1 VSRNIT
7 QQREARQQIADA
19 QRRLQAIMNA
29 APVGLS
35 YSDCSSCEHIT
46 GNPALFAQFE
56 IDPSANLSA
65 SAPDPNAAG
74 RQVRFFKDGREI
86 FDHELPL
93 QRAVAERREIRP
105 MELEVLLP
113 SGRRWWTEAS
123 GAPILDETGD
133 VIGGVAVSVDITE
146 RRQTQETLR
155 TADRR
160 KDEFLA
166 MLAHEL
172 RNPLAPIR
180 YGLHALAKGV
190 REEHVTERLIA
201 MMERQV
207 GHLVRLVDDLL
218 DVARITSGK
227 IGLKREQV
235 RLTSVVN
242 QSIETVEHQIHSAG
256 HQLTVSLSPEPLFV
270 EGDPV
275 RPVQVFGN
283 LLINAAKYTDPG
295 GRIDLNLSR
304 EGDQA
309 VVAVRDNGIGIPPA
323 KLSSI
328 FELFIQADVG
338 EGKLREGLGVGLALT
353 KRLVELHGGQIEA
366 HTAGIGCGSEFIV
379 RLPLAATGP
388 SKDLPQDASSIV
400 MNPPARRV
408 LVVDDE
414 KDVADSLVVLL
425 QQLGAEARA
434 TYGGVA
440 ALEAIAHFRPHLVLI
455 DVGMPGMDG
464 YETARRIRQL
474 PHGRQF
480 NLAAIT
486 GWGQPADRQR
496 ALEAGFNHHFAKPVD
511 IRALERLL

>member
-1 VSRNIT
+1 
-7 QQREARQQIADA
+7 
-19 QRRLQAIMNA
+19 M
-29 APVGLS
+29 
-35 YSDCSSCEHIT
+35 
-46 GNPALFAQFE
+46 
-56 IDPSANLSA
+56 
-65 SAPDPNAAG
+65 
-74 RQVRFFKDGREI
+74 
-86 FDHELPL
+86 
-93 QRAVAERREIRP
+93 
-105 MELEVLLP
+105 
-113 SGRRWWTEAS
+113 
-123 GAPILDETGD
+123 
-133 VIGGVAVSVDITE
+133 
-146 RRQTQETLR
+146 
-155 TADRR
+155 
-160 KDEFLA
+160 
-166 MLAHEL
+166 
-172 RNPLAPIR
+172 
-180 YGLHALAKGV
+180 
-190 REEHVTERLIA
+190 
-201 MMERQV
+201 
-207 GHLVRLVDDLL
+207 
-218 DVARITSGK
+218 
-227 IGLKREQV
+227 
-235 RLTSVVN
+235 
-242 QSIETVEHQIHSAG
+242 
-256 HQLTVSLSPEPLFV
+256 
-270 EGDPV
+270 
-275 RPVQVFGN
+275 
-283 LLINAAKYTDPG
+283 
-295 GRIDLNLSR
+295 
-304 EGDQA
+304 
-309 VVAVRDNGIGIPPA
+309 RDNGIGIPPA

-379 RLPLAATGP
+379 RLPLAAAGP
-388 SKDLPQDASSIV
+388 SKDLPQGASSIV